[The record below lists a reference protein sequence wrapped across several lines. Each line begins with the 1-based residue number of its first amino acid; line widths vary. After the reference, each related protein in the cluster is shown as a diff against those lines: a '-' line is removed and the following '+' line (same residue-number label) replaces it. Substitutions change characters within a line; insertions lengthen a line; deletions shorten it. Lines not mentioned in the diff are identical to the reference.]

1 MSERELRSSVAGASK
16 DVKTNSKTAFD
27 ELTRIRPYQ
36 GKAFRSPY
44 TPLNDAVQSRS
55 APYSLDPSLSRLLG
69 HVRPPSWLP
78 ARLGSYR
85 SPGVRQLRSNSAI
98 SVATLICE
106 RSWKRNSSPIRRAG
120 SPVQVSSFP
129 RTAKFTPA
137 SLSNCTVA
145 RATFCARGSNDAAQ
159 PIQNRYSKAGFD
171 STVGASRRSAQASAD
186 IRVANTGS
194 SSKKALD
201 ICEKP
206 EGPVSIRRR

>member
-1 MSERELRSSVAGASK
+1 M
-16 DVKTNSKTAFD
+16 
-27 ELTRIRPYQ
+27 
-36 GKAFRSPY
+36 
-44 TPLNDAVQSRS
+44 
-55 APYSLDPSLSRLLG
+55 
-69 HVRPPSWLP
+69 
-78 ARLGSYR
+78 
-85 SPGVRQLRSNSAI
+85 
-98 SVATLICE
+98 
-106 RSWKRNSSPIRRAG
+106 
-120 SPVQVSSFP
+120 QVSSFP

-206 EGPVSIRRR
+206 EGPVFYSATLRNKRMQTRADDYVSKEMSIHALTKRSAAGTERKSMLDWRPGTLHHLKCQNIAR